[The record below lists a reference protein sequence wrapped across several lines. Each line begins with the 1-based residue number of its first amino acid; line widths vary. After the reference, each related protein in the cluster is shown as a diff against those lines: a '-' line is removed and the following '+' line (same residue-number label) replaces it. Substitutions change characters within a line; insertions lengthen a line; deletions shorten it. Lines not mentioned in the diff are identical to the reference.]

1 MSFDSLKESET
12 IFKQTDRIDNTTSD
26 EAIHS
31 SSFNEKQID
40 LNENSTDL
48 TKHVS
53 ENKSKKYPK
62 FVFLIILN
70 EFCERF
76 SYYGIR
82 TVMFIF
88 LTSINFFFKDF
99 ILSK

>member
-1 MSFDSLKESET
+1 MSFDNLKENDTILKPHDQVKET
-12 IFKQTDRIDNTTSD
+12 NFDENLQRTSAESYSNLD
-26 EAIHS
+26 EK
-31 SSFNEKQID
+31 NESDQAKNLQ
-40 LNENSTDL
+40 SQ
-48 TKHVS
+48 
-53 ENKSKKYPK
+53 KYPK

-88 LTSINFFFKDF
+88 LTSKTF
-99 ILSK
+99 L

>member
-1 MSFDSLKESET
+1 MSFDSLKENDT
-12 IFKQTDRIDNTTSD
+12 IFKRPDKMEETKIDENLPSTS
-26 EAIHS
+26 
-31 SSFNEKQID
+31 
-40 LNENSTDL
+40 NENYSNLDDEKNDTQ
-48 TKHVS
+48 S
-53 ENKSKKYPK
+53 QSQKYPK

-88 LTSINFFFKDF
+88 LTSKLIN
-99 ILSK
+99 LSF

>member
-1 MSFDSLKESET
+1 MSFDNLKENDTILKPNDQVKET
-12 IFKQTDRIDNTTSD
+12 NFDENLQRTST
-26 EAIHS
+26 EK
-31 SSFNEKQID
+31 NESDQAKNLQ
-40 LNENSTDL
+40 SQ
-48 TKHVS
+48 
-53 ENKSKKYPK
+53 KYPK

-88 LTSINFFFKDF
+88 LTSKIFLFF
-99 ILSK
+99 

>member
-1 MSFDSLKESET
+1 MSFDSLKENDT
-12 IFKQTDRIDNTTSD
+12 IFKRPDKMEETKIDENLPSTS
-26 EAIHS
+26 
-31 SSFNEKQID
+31 
-40 LNENSTDL
+40 NENYLNLDDEKNETHSQ
-48 TKHVS
+48 S
-53 ENKSKKYPK
+53 QKYPK

-88 LTSINFFFKDF
+88 LTSKLIN
-99 ILSK
+99 LSF

>member
-1 MSFDSLKESET
+1 MSFDNLKENDTILKPHDQVKET
-12 IFKQTDRIDNTTSD
+12 NFDENLQRTST
-26 EAIHS
+26 EK
-31 SSFNEKQID
+31 NESDQVKNLQ
-40 LNENSTDL
+40 SQ
-48 TKHVS
+48 
-53 ENKSKKYPK
+53 KYPK

-88 LTSINFFFKDF
+88 LTSKTF
-99 ILSK
+99 LSF

>member
-1 MSFDSLKESET
+1 MSFDSLKENDT
-12 IFKQTDRIDNTTSD
+12 IFKRPDKIGETKIDENLPSTS
-26 EAIHS
+26 
-31 SSFNEKQID
+31 
-40 LNENSTDL
+40 NENYSNLDDDKNETD
-48 TKHVS
+48 TQS
-53 ENKSKKYPK
+53 QKYPK

-88 LTSINFFFKDF
+88 LTSRLIFL
-99 ILSK
+99 I

>member
-1 MSFDSLKESET
+1 MSFDSLKENET
-12 IFKQTDRIDNTTSD
+12 IFKRTDSTLETLNMEEKDRKLDNYTHLD
-26 EAIHS
+26 EKNPDGQMIQDAA
-31 SSFNEKQID
+31 E
-40 LNENSTDL
+40 
-48 TKHVS
+48 
-53 ENKSKKYPK
+53 KKYPK

-88 LTSINFFFKDF
+88 LTSK
-99 ILSK
+99 